1 MSGIVGIIRLDGAP
15 VDAPLLQRM
24 TDSLAFRGPD
34 AQRIWLNGAVGLG
47 HTMLRA
53 TAEAVNEVQPCSL
66 DEEFWIT
73 ADARVDDRAGL
84 IGKLQASGRSC
95 SSKSTDT
102 ELILHAY
109 AVWGEACVEHLL
121 GDFAF
126 AIWDVKRKCLF
137 CARDQFGVKP
147 FFYARTASSFIFS
160 NTLNCLRLHPE
171 VSEKLN
177 DLAIADFLIFD
188 FNQDPAT
195 TAFAD
200 ILSLPPGHALRSE
213 ANGLSVY
220 RYWTLPVPDEIRYK
234 RPAEY
239 LEHFDQLMSAAVGDR
254 LRVETAGVLM
264 SGGLDSTVVA
274 AHAQRIFKRAGEG
287 TGLHAYTEVFDH
299 LFPHDER
306 RYAGLVAEALGI
318 PIHYRSGDAMK
329 LYEIFDDPEFNWPEP
344 THLPWGTSTL
354 DLLREIAPRSRVAL
368 TGQGA
373 DPALLSSVS
382 SHFRALLHGKQFG
395 RALGDLL
402 SYLTAERRFS
412 RLYLRTRWRILFR
425 QGVERP
431 WFPSWLNEE
440 LEKRHNLRDRWN
452 GIYGEKNSSSGA
464 VRPASYDSL
473 IAPFWPHVF
482 AGYDTFATGFHL
494 SDLTS
499 TI

>member
-1 MSGIVGIIRLDGAP
+1 M
-15 VDAPLLQRM
+15 
-24 TDSLAFRGPD
+24 
-34 AQRIWLNGAVGLG
+34 
-47 HTMLRA
+47 
-53 TAEAVNEVQPCSL
+53 QPCGFN
-66 DEEFWIT
+66 EEFWIT

-84 IGKLQASGRSC
+84 IAKLQASGRSC

-109 AVWGEACVEHLL
+109 AVWGETCVEHLL

-126 AIWDVKRKCLF
+126 AIWDVQRKCLF
-137 CARDQFGVKP
+137 CARDQLGVKP
-147 FFYARTASSFIFS
+147 FFYARTSSSFVFS

-171 VSEKLN
+171 ISEKLN

-254 LRVETAGVLM
+254 LRMETAGVLM

-274 AHAQRIFKRAGEG
+274 AHAQRIFKRACKP

-299 LFPHDER
+299 LFPHEER
-306 RYAGLVAEALGI
+306 HYAGLAAEALGI

-329 LYEIFDDPEFNWPEP
+329 LYDVFDDPEFNWPEP

-354 DLLREIAPRSRVAL
+354 DLLREMVPRSRVAL

-373 DPALLSSVS
+373 DPALSSS
-382 SHFRALLHGKQFG
+382 LPSHFRALLRGQ
-395 RALGDLL
+395 
-402 SYLTAERRFS
+402 
-412 RLYLRTRWRILFR
+412 
-425 QGVERP
+425 
-431 WFPSWLNEE
+431 
-440 LEKRHNLRDRWN
+440 
-452 GIYGEKNSSSGA
+452 
-464 VRPASYDSL
+464 
-473 IAPFWPHVF
+473 
-482 AGYDTFATGFHL
+482 
-494 SDLTS
+494 
-499 TI
+499 